1 MSRPERRNEATNRA
15 TQTDKI
21 ITDSV
26 VIFEREER
34 CFHAV
39 ELKEKNSPNAT
50 FMVVVFLSKTK
61 CSSSLN
67 YIQFTLSKNQLHA
80 DDSEDL
86 VPHKC

>member
-1 MSRPERRNEATNRA
+1 MSCPERRNKATNRA

-21 ITDSV
+21 ITDSM

-39 ELKEKNSPNAT
+39 ESKEKKSPDAT
-50 FMVVVFLSKTK
+50 FMLPVFLSKTR
-61 CSSSLN
+61 CSGSLN

-86 VPHKC
+86 VPHK